1 MDNKIT
7 LNKNNN
13 DDEYDTLNQNILEQ
27 AILLKMTSE
36 IRALNMGIIPKM
48 DVVKKI
54 HLIEPKWNEVRQN
67 QSCSRILESEICPI
81 LNLQGCKGAVSVTI
95 YRREKHTCGF
105 KSSPV

>member
-13 DDEYDTLNQNILEQ
+13 FNYDTLNQNILEQ

-54 HLIEPKWNEVRQN
+54 HLIEKWNEVRQN
-67 QSCSRILESEICPI
+67 QSCSRIFR
-81 LNLQGCKGAVSVTI
+81 K
-95 YRREKHTCGF
+95 
-105 KSSPV
+105 

>member
-13 DDEYDTLNQNILEQ
+13 FNYDTLNQNILEQ

-48 DVVKKI
+48 DVFKKN
-54 HLIEPKWNEVRQN
+54 HLIDPDLSVEPKWNEVRQN
-67 QSCSRILESEICPI
+67 QSCSRIFR
-81 LNLQGCKGAVSVTI
+81 K
-95 YRREKHTCGF
+95 
-105 KSSPV
+105 

>member
-13 DDEYDTLNQNILEQ
+13 FNYDTYILEQ

-54 HLIEPKWNEVRQN
+54 HLIEPKEPKWNEVRQN
-67 QSCSRILESEICPI
+67 QSCSRIFR
-81 LNLQGCKGAVSVTI
+81 K
-95 YRREKHTCGF
+95 
-105 KSSPV
+105 